1 MLLMRMGIGIL
12 ILLVSMVSC
21 GAPGSP
27 AADQKGI
34 ETAVAATL
42 RASQST
48 SPSTELVN
56 ETESAADI
64 SPTIPLPPAG
74 PTGTLQIAY
83 TDSGNV
89 WWIDGP
95 SPPVQ
100 LSSSGYAGEVL
111 ISDDGSLAA
120 FVRNNWEEDVY
131 EIRVV
136 STDGGPERVSLDQN
150 DTDGLYPLDGAKHIL
165 PSQIEFIPG
174 SHSLMFNTQATFEGP
189 GLFKFDDLLMLDL
202 DTDELTRVLPP
213 GSGGDFTISP
223 DGSKVALIK
232 PTEIGFSASDGTN
245 LQSGLVN
252 YEPVITYSEFSFY
265 PLVTWSPDSNVFIV
279 VIPSADPFAQNPTG
293 DVWRI
298 NTMDASSHLVG
309 RIDGHTYFP
318 QLSRNPVVPRSL
330 ARIAFLR
337 NTDTPNISELYYANL
352 DGSGEVAYESGN
364 IKWDGWHENSEAF
377 VFTTGTSQ
385 MFLGS
390 TQAPSSALV
399 EGIDLRWTDAN
410 AFLYLSGSHGD
421 WTLMQGQLGAA
432 PVPIVSPAGDFI
444 TYDFLKW

>member
-1 MLLMRMGIGIL
+1 MLYMRMGIGIL
-12 ILLVSMVSC
+12 ILLVSVVSC

-27 AADQKGI
+27 AGDEKAI

-42 RASQST
+42 SASLST

-56 ETESAADI
+56 ETESATEI
-64 SPTIPLPPAG
+64 SPTIPLPAARP
-74 PTGTLQIAY
+74 PGTLQLAY
-83 TDSGNV
+83 ADSGNV

-100 LSSSGYAGEVL
+100 LSSSGYAGEIL
-111 ISDDGSLAA
+111 ISDDGSIAA
-120 FVRNNWEEDVY
+120 FYRNNWEEDVY

-136 STDGGPERVSLDQN
+136 STEGGPERVALDQN
-150 DTDGLYPLDGAKHIL
+150 DTDALYPLDGAKHIL
-165 PSQIEFIPG
+165 LYQIEFFPG

-189 GLFKFDDLLMLDL
+189 GLFKFDDLLMLNL
-202 DTDELTRVLPP
+202 ETSELTRVLPP

-232 PTEIGFSASDGTN
+232 PTEIGFSASDGSN

-265 PLVTWSPDSNVFIV
+265 PLVTWSPDSSVFIV

-298 NTMDASSHLVG
+298 NTMDASSHLVS
-309 RIDGHTYFP
+309 RIDGQTYFL
-318 QLSRNPVVPRSL
+318 QLSGNPVVPRSL

-352 DGSGEVAYESGN
+352 DGGGEVAYESGN
-364 IKWDGWHENSEAF
+364 INWDGWHGNSEAF

-390 TQAPSSALV
+390 TQAPPSALV
-399 EGIDLRWTDAN
+399 DGIDLSWTDAN
-410 AFLYLSGSHGD
+410 AFLFLSVSYDD
-421 WTLMQGQLGAA
+421 WTLMRGQLNAA
-432 PVPIVSPAGDFI
+432 PVPIVSPSGDFI